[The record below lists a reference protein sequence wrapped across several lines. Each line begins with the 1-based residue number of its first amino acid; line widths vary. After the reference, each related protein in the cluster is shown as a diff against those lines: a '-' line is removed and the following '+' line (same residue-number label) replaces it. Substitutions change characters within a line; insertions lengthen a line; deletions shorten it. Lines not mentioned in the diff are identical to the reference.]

1 MPCIGSSREAC
12 ARHSIATELCCAG
25 VISCGPPDSSGGL
38 PCASSSSIHGVAFGV
53 LIAAD
58 LCWGDLF
65 QVNLPAGDYYRLQ
78 QRAADSD
85 FISQVLCVT
94 ADHNPSLGKSYPG
107 GVICSTMPV
116 TLPEACVM

>member
-1 MPCIGSSREAC
+1 
-12 ARHSIATELCCAG
+12 
-25 VISCGPPDSSGGL
+25 
-38 PCASSSSIHGVAFGV
+38 VAFGV
-53 LIAAD
+53 LTAAD
-58 LCWGDLF
+58 LCWGDLL

-107 GVICSTMPV
+107 GVI
-116 TLPEACVM
+116 